1 MSNNTK
7 LYYKTCRE
15 QAGLTQEQAIA
26 LLGISEVSTLS
37 KYENGHLPVSPELA
51 SEMVKVYRTPLLA
64 SWYVRYTN
72 PGLSQY
78 LPELSALLT
87 DGDMAL
93 QMEFADDDITDVR
106 MAIVVND
113 INMSCIGGHQ
123 RLTVMRD
130 MGKKEIDC
138 VMVHIENPEREKILC
153 IALNKIKGEW
163 DNDKLDKLLHDDE
176 IRQFELGFDK
186 IITTI
191 DDEFFD
197 SESEFDDNDFENNA
211 EADDDCSDC
220 EDESDNIKTIIKIGS
235 YRFDITTTEYNKML
249 CDIRDRGIFEKSKII
264 DELRRKL
271 CND

>member
-1 MSNNTK
+1 MKIERQLIEDILESDYNPRVH
-7 LYYKTCRE
+7 LD
-15 QAGLTQEQAIA
+15 
-26 LLGISEVSTLS
+26 SLS
-37 KYENGHLPVSPELA
+37 KEYKAIKKSIEDYGFVEP
-51 SEMVKVYRTPLLA
+51 
-64 SWYVRYTN
+64 
-72 PGLSQY
+72 
-78 LPELSALLT
+78 
-87 DGDMAL
+87 
-93 QMEFADDDITDVR
+93 
-106 MAIVVND
+106 IVVND

>member
-1 MSNNTK
+1 MKIERQLIEDILESDYNPRVH
-7 LYYKTCRE
+7 LD
-15 QAGLTQEQAIA
+15 
-26 LLGISEVSTLS
+26 SLS
-37 KYENGHLPVSPELA
+37 KEYKAIKKSIEDYGFVEP
-51 SEMVKVYRTPLLA
+51 
-64 SWYVRYTN
+64 
-72 PGLSQY
+72 
-78 LPELSALLT
+78 
-87 DGDMAL
+87 
-93 QMEFADDDITDVR
+93 
-106 MAIVVND
+106 IVVND

-197 SESEFDDNDFENNA
+197 SESEFDDNA